1 MQDVL
6 GDEGMVDAAVL
17 VPAQRGHAVLTDVR
31 THPLL
36 LETRRGQPPQIQIRR
51 RGGRRRR
58 EGMNTR
64 GRAAMRLVAR
74 ELKI

>member
-17 VPAQRGHAVLTDVR
+17 VQAQRGHAVLTDVI

-36 LETRRGQPPQIQIRR
+36 LETRRGQSPSNPIPQT
-51 RGGRRRR
+51 RR
-58 EGMNTR
+58 EKER
-64 GRAAMRLVAR
+64 GNEHAWSWPV
-74 ELKI
+74 